1 MTDLKEPV
9 IESTARELPGTKHL
23 YRSSTN
29 RAVAGVC
36 GGLGE
41 RFGVDVGVVRIAWLL
56 SIFVTLGVSLL
67 VYVALAYLIP
77 KEPAEWAATKQVP
90 SSDLWQRLKENS
102 TLLWASLLVLVGAV
116 LLLNNFSLLPW
127 RLESL
132 WRSFWA
138 LLLPMLLIAGGIY
151 LVLSFT
157 GRAPDLRRLR
167 NSGLRLPLRRSRQDR
182 MLAGVCG
189 GLARYLNVDSLVVRI
204 GWVLISVITVGTLGV
219 IVYVAAVLLIPAA
232 D

>member
-1 MTDLKEPV
+1 M
-9 IESTARELPGTKHL
+9 
-23 YRSSTN
+23 
-29 RAVAGVC
+29 C

-102 TLLWASLLVLVGAV
+102 TLLWAAMLVLVGAV

-138 LLLPMLLIAGGIY
+138 LLLPMLLIGGGIY
-151 LVLSFT
+151 LVLSFAPA
-157 GRAPDLRRLR
+157 GRPICGVCATRANGCRC
-167 NSGLRLPLRRSRQDR
+167 GRSRQCR
-182 MLAGVCG
+182 MIRGFAAAWQGTSTSTRSSCASAGC
-189 GLARYLNVDSLVVRI
+189 
-204 GWVLISVITVGTLGV
+204 
-219 IVYVAAVLLIPAA
+219 
-232 D
+232 